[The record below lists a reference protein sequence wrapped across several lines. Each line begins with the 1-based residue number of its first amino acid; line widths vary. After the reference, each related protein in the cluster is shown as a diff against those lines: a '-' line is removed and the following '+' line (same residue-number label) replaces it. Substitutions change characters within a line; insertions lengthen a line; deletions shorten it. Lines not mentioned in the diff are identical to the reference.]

1 MKEVIYLDSI
11 NSCIILEMF
20 PGNKFDCIEIKHIY
34 RTMIRFGDRD
44 ELRLKKKICG
54 RRVSMNFTFNKN

>member
-20 PGNKFDCIEIKHIY
+20 PGNRFDVIDTETYFIGWFRI
-34 RTMIRFGDRD
+34 GNSD
-44 ELRLKKKICG
+44 ELLISKAGGNRLRFIYYY
-54 RRVSMNFTFNKN
+54 N